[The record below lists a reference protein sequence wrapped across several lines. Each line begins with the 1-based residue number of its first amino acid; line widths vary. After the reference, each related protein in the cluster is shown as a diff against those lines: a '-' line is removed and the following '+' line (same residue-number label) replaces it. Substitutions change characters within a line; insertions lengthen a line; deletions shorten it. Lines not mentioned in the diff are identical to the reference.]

1 MTLLCCICQMQ
12 EDPGVYLGI
21 VAQLKFCDM
30 HVGEHGLEASDQRE
44 LFAICF
50 FKTLEKRALGRGFR
64 YCSKIL

>member
-30 HVGEHGLEASDQRE
+30 HVGEHGLEASNQKE
-44 LFAICF
+44 LFAIWF
-50 FKTLEKRALGRGFR
+50 FETLFD
-64 YCSKIL
+64 